1 MVMTF
6 TVNHYKIEVHN
17 GKGQQMKDA
26 LRTLFSPILNY
37 FELDDGDYIYKPS
50 HRKILIFMG
59 GLSFFLSIVSL
70 IAAITASQI
79 AGLLPILIFFIG
91 GFICAIVGILGTDH
105 AVAKIWGSK

>member
-50 HRKILIFMG
+50 HRKILIF
-59 GLSFFLSIVSL
+59 
-70 IAAITASQI
+70 
-79 AGLLPILIFFIG
+79 FIG